1 MKSLLER
8 LGLGRRDLRA
18 WALYDLANSAFQT
31 TIIAAVFPIYY
42 SRVVSAGLPAPVA
55 TSRFAWATTIAILIV
70 ALVAPLLGAIADFA
84 ALKKRLLAVFLGIG
98 VTACVAMFWIG
109 RGDWQL
115 ALVLFVIGNV
125 GVAGSIVFYESLLPH
140 LVTEDQ
146 LDRVSS
152 AGYAIG
158 YLGGG
163 VLLAINLLMIQKPQ
177 LFGIPDAGVATR
189 LTFVSVGLW
198 WAAFS
203 LPLFRHVPEPP
214 RRLERD
220 EQAGASLVLTGG
232 RRLVE
237 TFHELR
243 RYRQAFIMLL
253 AFLLYND
260 GIQTMIRMATTYG
273 SEIGLPEDAMITA
286 LLMTQFIGVPCAF
299 AFGAMAERIGAKA
312 AIFGGLA
319 VYCAI
324 SMLGYYMT
332 TATHFFMLATLVG
345 LVQGGTQALSR
356 SLFAS
361 MIPRHKSSEFF
372 AFFSVFERYAGV
384 LGPAVFAWVVTRS
397 GSGRSA
403 ILSVVVFFVLGAI
416 ILTFVD
422 VDAGRRAARAAEADL
437 LPAPETGTHDVSVE
451 TAARQRAGKG
461 QDSPP

>member
-1 MKSLLER
+1 MRSLLNR

-18 WALYDLANSAFQT
+18 WAMYDLANSAYQT

-42 SRVVSAGLPAPVA
+42 NRVVAADLPGAEA

-70 ALVAPLLGAIADFA
+70 AVVAPLLGAIADYA
-84 ALKKRLLAVFLGIG
+84 AMKKKLLAVFLAIG
-98 VTACVAMFWIG
+98 ATASGAMFWIE

-140 LVTEDQ
+140 LVSADQ

-163 VLLAINLLMIQKPQ
+163 LLLAINLLMIMKPAV
-177 LFGIPDAGVATR
+177 FGIPDVGVATR
-189 LTFVSVGLW
+189 LTFVSVAVW
-198 WAAFS
+198 WAVFS
-203 LPLFRHVPEPP
+203 IPLFRQVPEPA
-214 RRLERD
+214 RQLEAD
-220 EQAGASLVLTGG
+220 ERPGANLVIMGWH
-232 RRLVE
+232 RLVE
-237 TFHELR
+237 TFQELR
-243 RYRQAFIMLL
+243 RYREAFVMLL

-273 SEIGLPEDAMITA
+273 SEIGLPENAMITA
-286 LLMTQFIGVPCAF
+286 LLLTQFIGVPCAF
-299 AFGAMAERIGAKA
+299 AFGAIAERIGAK
-312 AIFGGLA
+312 ISVFLGLSVYA
-319 VYCAI
+319 VI
-324 SMLGYYMT
+324 TVLGYYMS
-332 TATHFFMLATLVG
+332 TATHFFILAILVG
-345 LVQGGTQALSR
+345 MVQGGTQALSR

-384 LGPAVFAWVVTRS
+384 LGPAVFAWVVSHS

-403 ILSVVVFFVLGAI
+403 ILSVLVFFVLGAI
-416 ILTFVD
+416 ILTFVN
-422 VDAGRRAARAAEADL
+422 VEAGRNAARAADANL
-437 LPAPETGTHDVSVE
+437 SRVT
-451 TAARQRAGKG
+451 
-461 QDSPP
+461 

>member
-1 MKSLLER
+1 MNALLER

-42 SRVVSAGLPAPVA
+42 NRVVAQDLPGATA

-70 ALVAPLLGAIADFA
+70 AVVAPLLGAIADYA
-84 ALKKRLLAVFLGIG
+84 AMKKKLLAVFLAIG
-98 VTACVAMFWIG
+98 ALASVGMYWIE
-109 RGDWQL
+109 RGDWML
-115 ALVLFVIGNV
+115 ALILFVIGNV

-140 LVTEDQ
+140 LVSQDQ

-163 VLLAINLLMIQKPQ
+163 ILLAINLLMIQKPE

-189 LTFVSVGLW
+189 LTFVSVGVW
-198 WAAFS
+198 WALFS
-203 LPLFRHVPEPP
+203 IPLFRQVPEPA
-214 RRLERD
+214 RRLEAD
-220 EQAGASLVLTGG
+220 ERPGASLVGTGW
-232 RRLVE
+232 RRLLE
-237 TFHELR
+237 TFQELR
-243 RYRQAFIMLL
+243 RYRQAFVMLL

-273 SEIGLPEDAMITA
+273 SEIGLPESAMITA
-286 LLMTQFIGVPCAF
+286 LLMTQFIGVPAAF
-299 AFGAMAERIGAKA
+299 AFGAMAERIGAKIA
-312 AIFGGLA
+312 VFGGLA
-319 VYCAI
+319 VYCVIAL
-324 SMLGYYMT
+324 LGYYMT
-332 TATHFFMLATLVG
+332 TSAHFFLLALLVG

-384 LGPAVFAWVVTRS
+384 LGPAVFAWVVSHS

-403 ILSVVVFFVLGAI
+403 ILSVVGFFIIGAF

-422 VDAGRRAARAAEADL
+422 VDEGRRAARAAEAEL
-437 LPAPETGTHDVSVE
+437 TPAGS
-451 TAARQRAGKG
+451 
-461 QDSPP
+461 